1 MVVLTNTPGQ
11 RGQGTGGKMRLIC
24 PNCGAQYEVPSE
36 VIPETGRDVQCSN
49 CGDTWFQHHPDH
61 PAPEPESE
69 TESESAPATQSSQV
83 SWDSPEERP
92 ADPEDQAERDAEPA
106 PEPAPEEDP
115 EQTEAKNED
124 DAEDTSQDPEETD
137 DQDEPPAPSRRQ
149 LDPAIADVL
158 REEAEHEREARATES
173 AGSLESQPDLGLTQ
187 DHDDDDD
194 RRSREARA
202 RMARLRGEEDNVGQA
217 PDSTPEAQ
225 NIDPSSRR
233 DLLPDIDEINSSLDA
248 GAPAPTQDTS
258 DLDEMR
264 HREYT
269 PRKSSGFKRG
279 FSFAIVL
286 AALLLA
292 LYIFAPR
299 IAEMVP
305 ALAGPLEIYVEQV
318 NALRAMVDNQF
329 GWVREWLQD
338 MSSPAT
344 PGE

>member
-1 MVVLTNTPGQ
+1 
-11 RGQGTGGKMRLIC
+11 
-24 PNCGAQYEVPSE
+24 VPDE

-69 TESESAPATQSSQV
+69 SESSPQSSQV
-83 SWDSPEERP
+83 SWDSPEETAAEADDQTEHEVEP
-92 ADPEDQAERDAEPA
+92 ASEPEPEDESEAEPEPVEA
-106 PEPAPEEDP
+106 PP
-115 EQTEAKNED
+115 ED
-124 DAEDTSQDPEETD
+124 DGEDASQDGDNHPE
-137 DQDEPPAPSRRQ
+137 PSRRQ

-158 REEAEHEREARATES
+158 REEAEHEREARAAES

-187 DHDDDDD
+187 DHDDDD
-194 RRSREARA
+194 RRTREARA
-202 RMARLRGEEDNVGQA
+202 RMARLRGEDENEGQA
-217 PDSTPEAQ
+217 PDSPPEAED
-225 NIDPSSRR
+225 IDPSSRR
-233 DLLPDIDEINSSLDA
+233 NLLPDIDEINSSLDA
-248 GAPAPTQDTS
+248 GAPAPSQDTS

-269 PRKSSGFKRG
+269 PRKRSGFKRG

-292 LYIFAPR
+292 LYVFAPR

-305 ALAGPLEIYVEQV
+305 ALAAPLETYVEQV
-318 NALRAMVDNQF
+318 NALRVLVDEQF
-329 GWVREWLQD
+329 GWVRDWLEE

-344 PGE
+344 PGQ